1 MVTVSEVVIKYLSLG
16 ADKLVRD
23 EDRVDA
29 AISKT
34 AKNAEKNEKKTKRWM
49 ERHKTALT
57 TIGVAAAG
65 AMAGVIAASPS
76 LQAALS
82 GVYLEFSMLAMDI
95 GERWAPAFEWLEG
108 IAGDIVEAWDKL
120 PEPLKDVISY
130 GLLVLLGF
138 LAIAGAVAGLTW
150 LLGGLTDLLTGGL
163 GLTTAAGGLTLL
175 GAAVGVLG
183 GLVSGGIGVWL
194 LWKSGVLKAVEEA
207 GARVGQFA
215 YNAGVVFGNLKDN
228 IVEWLG
234 LVAAS
239 AGHGGAQFALN
250 WIDGIVSNIPF
261 LGDALAP
268 KIDSLKSS
276 LDAAGADLQKRWDE
290 WGSSGGLRDSL
301 TVGVVTPA
309 WENDP
314 SLMKHPVTDWLD
326 GLFGGEDTSSQ
337 ADRLQEMFAGMP
349 AVEIPGYSD
358 SMQQLQDLQTQMET
372 FETTADESMSQVSQS
387 MATMASNTSTSS
399 QSVVTTAQ
407 TTTATVA
414 ATYDGLVAKA
424 PVWGS
429 DLMGRFIVGVNSKY
443 GALLSTLARI
453 RSAIESA
460 LSFDIVSNDRTA
472 QRWGSDFVQHFNVGL
487 ASRPIEIP
495 EIPVPSVPEITIP
508 VSVAAAAAPEMPT
521 IPAEPRMIDMIL
533 GTLPDLPRLSAT
545 IDMIL
550 GAVPEI
556 PEFDA
561 PRTSV
566 IDIILGAVPEMPR
579 LSATVDAV
587 FSAMPDPMLRQA
599 VPAGMSAPVAPAPVM
614 PPAASSAGGSS
625 TSTTYN
631 TPVSVN
637 VTVNVSGAQ
646 ARDFD
651 ERRLATVVQEQI
663 RDALR
668 GKGR

>member
-1 MVTVSEVVIKYLSLG
+1 MVTVSETAIRFTSIG
-16 ADKLVRD
+16 ADKVVRD
-23 EDRVDA
+23 EDRVDK

-49 ERHKTALT
+49 ERHRTALT

-95 GERWAPAFEWLEG
+95 GERWAPAFEYLEG

-120 PEPLKDVISY
+120 PGPLKDVIAY
-130 GLLVLLGF
+130 GLLAGLGI
-138 LAIAGAVAGLTW
+138 LALAGAVAGLTW
-150 LLGGLTDLLTGGL
+150 LLGPLTAALGTEGLAGLLAGGL

-175 GAAVGVLG
+175 GAAVAVLG
-183 GLVSGGIGVWL
+183 GLVLGGIGVWL
-194 LWKSGVLKAVEEA
+194 LWKLGVLNAIEEA

-228 IVEWLG
+228 IVEWLA
-234 LVAAS
+234 LVAQS
-239 AGHGGAQFALN
+239 AGLWGAQFALN

-261 LGDALAP
+261 LGAALAP
-268 KIDSLKSS
+268 KIDSLKST
-276 LDAAGADLQKRWDE
+276 LDAAGTDLQKRWDE
-290 WGSSGGLRDSL
+290 WNSSGGLRDGL
-301 TVGVVTPA
+301 MVGVVTPA

-326 GLFGGEDTSSQ
+326 GLFGGGNTSSQ

-358 SMQQLQDLQTQMET
+358 SMQQLQDLQTQMGT

-399 QSVVTTAQ
+399 QAVVTTSQ

-429 DLMGRFIVGVNSKY
+429 DLMGRFIIGVNSKY

-460 LSFDIVSNDRTA
+460 LSFDIAANDRMA
-472 QRWGSDFVQHFNVGL
+472 ERWGSDFVGHF
-487 ASRPIEIP
+487 
-495 EIPVPSVPEITIP
+495 
-508 VSVAAAAAPEMPT
+508 
-521 IPAEPRMIDMIL
+521 
-533 GTLPDLPRLSAT
+533 AT
-545 IDMIL
+545 GM
-550 GAVPEI
+550 
-556 PEFDA
+556 
-561 PRTSV
+561 
-566 IDIILGAVPEMPR
+566 
-579 LSATVDAV
+579 
-587 FSAMPDPMLRQA
+587 QA
-599 VPAGMSAPVAPAPVM
+599 APAPAAAI
-614 PPAASSAGGSS
+614 PAPQITVAAGGG
-625 TSTTYN
+625 TTYS
-631 TPVSVN
+631 TPVNVN

-668 GKGR
+668 GRGR

>member
-1 MVTVSEVVIKYLSLG
+1 MVTVSETAIRFMSIG
-16 ADKLVRD
+16 ADKVVRD
-23 EDRVDA
+23 EDRVDK

-49 ERHKTALT
+49 ERHRTALT

-95 GERWAPAFEWLEG
+95 GERWAPAFEYLEG

-120 PEPLKDVISY
+120 PGPLKDVIAY
-130 GLLVLLGF
+130 GLLAGLGI
-138 LAIAGAVAGLTW
+138 LALAGAVAGLTW
-150 LLGGLTDLLTGGL
+150 LLGPLTAALGTEGLAGLLAGGL

-175 GAAVGVLG
+175 GAAVAVLG
-183 GLVSGGIGVWL
+183 GLVLGGIVVWL
-194 LWKSGVLKAVEEA
+194 LWKSGVLNAIEEA

-228 IVEWLG
+228 IIEWLT
-234 LVAAS
+234 LVAQS
-239 AGHGGAQFALN
+239 AGLWGAQFALN
-250 WIDGIVSNIPF
+250 WIDSIVSNIPF

-268 KIDSLKSS
+268 KIDSLKST
-276 LDAAGADLQKRWDE
+276 LDTAGADLQKRWDE
-290 WGSSGGLRDSL
+290 WNSSGGLRDGL

-326 GLFGGEDTSSQ
+326 GLFGGGDTSSQ

-358 SMQQLQDLQTQMET
+358 SMQQLQDLQTQMGT
-372 FETTADESMSQVSQS
+372 FETTADGSMSQVSQS

-399 QSVVTTAQ
+399 QAVVTTSQ

-429 DLMGRFIVGVNSKY
+429 DLMGRFIIGVNSKY

-460 LSFDIVSNDRTA
+460 LSFDIAVNDRMA
-472 QRWGSDFVQHFNVGL
+472 ERWGSDFIGHF
-487 ASRPIEIP
+487 
-495 EIPVPSVPEITIP
+495 
-508 VSVAAAAAPEMPT
+508 
-521 IPAEPRMIDMIL
+521 
-533 GTLPDLPRLSAT
+533 AT
-545 IDMIL
+545 GM
-550 GAVPEI
+550 
-556 PEFDA
+556 
-561 PRTSV
+561 
-566 IDIILGAVPEMPR
+566 
-579 LSATVDAV
+579 
-587 FSAMPDPMLRQA
+587 QA
-599 VPAGMSAPVAPAPVM
+599 APAPAAAI
-614 PPAASSAGGSS
+614 PAPQITVAAGGG
-625 TSTTYN
+625 TTYS
-631 TPVSVN
+631 TPVNVN

-668 GKGR
+668 GRGR

>member
-1 MVTVSEVVIKYLSLG
+1 MVTVSETAIRFTSIG
-16 ADKLVRD
+16 ADKVVRD
-23 EDRVDA
+23 EDRVDK

-49 ERHKTALT
+49 ERHRTALT

-95 GERWAPAFEWLEG
+95 GERWAPAFEYLEG

-120 PEPLKDVISY
+120 PGPLKDVIAY
-130 GLLVLLGF
+130 GLLAGLGI
-138 LAIAGAVAGLTW
+138 LALAGAVAGLTW
-150 LLGGLTDLLTGGL
+150 LLGPLTAALGTEGLAGLLAGGL

-175 GAAVGVLG
+175 GAAVAVLG
-183 GLVSGGIGVWL
+183 GLVLGGIVVWL
-194 LWKSGVLKAVEEA
+194 LWKSGVLNAIEEA

-228 IVEWLG
+228 IIEWLT
-234 LVAAS
+234 LVAQS
-239 AGHGGAQFALN
+239 AGLWGAQFALN
-250 WIDGIVSNIPF
+250 WIDSIVSNIPF

-268 KIDSLKSS
+268 KIDSLKST
-276 LDAAGADLQKRWDE
+276 LDTAGADLQKRWDE
-290 WGSSGGLRDSL
+290 WNSSGGLRDGL

-326 GLFGGEDTSSQ
+326 GLFGGGDTSSQ

-358 SMQQLQDLQTQMET
+358 SMQQLQDLQTQMGT
-372 FETTADESMSQVSQS
+372 FETSADGSMSQVSQS

-399 QSVVTTAQ
+399 QAVVTTSQ

-429 DLMGRFIVGVNSKY
+429 DLMGRFIIGVNSKY

-460 LSFDIVSNDRTA
+460 LSFDIAVNDRMA
-472 QRWGSDFVQHFNVGL
+472 ERWGSDFIGHF
-487 ASRPIEIP
+487 
-495 EIPVPSVPEITIP
+495 
-508 VSVAAAAAPEMPT
+508 
-521 IPAEPRMIDMIL
+521 
-533 GTLPDLPRLSAT
+533 AT
-545 IDMIL
+545 GM
-550 GAVPEI
+550 
-556 PEFDA
+556 
-561 PRTSV
+561 
-566 IDIILGAVPEMPR
+566 
-579 LSATVDAV
+579 
-587 FSAMPDPMLRQA
+587 QA
-599 VPAGMSAPVAPAPVM
+599 APAPAAAI
-614 PPAASSAGGSS
+614 PAPQITVAAGGG
-625 TSTTYN
+625 TTYS
-631 TPVSVN
+631 TPVNVN

-668 GKGR
+668 GRGR

>member
-1 MVTVSEVVIKYLSLG
+1 MVTVSETAIRFMSIG
-16 ADKLVRD
+16 ADKVVRD
-23 EDRVDA
+23 EDRVDK

-82 GVYLEFSMLAMDI
+82 GVYLEFSMLALDI
-95 GERWAPAFEWLEG
+95 GERWAPAFEYLEG

-120 PEPLKDVISY
+120 PGPLKDVIAY
-130 GLLVLLGF
+130 GLLAGLGI
-138 LAIAGAVAGLTW
+138 LALAGAVAGLTW
-150 LLGGLTDLLTGGL
+150 LLGPLTAALGTEGLAGLLAGGL

-183 GLVSGGIGVWL
+183 GLVLGGIVVWL
-194 LWKSGVLKAVEEA
+194 LWKSGVLNAIEEA

-228 IVEWLG
+228 IVEWLT
-234 LVAAS
+234 LVAQS
-239 AGHGGAQFALN
+239 AGLWGAQFALN

-268 KIDSLKSS
+268 KIDSLKST
-276 LDAAGADLQKRWDE
+276 LDAAGTDLQKRWDE
-290 WGSSGGLRDSL
+290 WNSSGGLRDGL

-326 GLFGGEDTSSQ
+326 GLFGGGDTSSQ

-358 SMQQLQDLQTQMET
+358 SMQQLQDLQTQMRT

-399 QSVVTTAQ
+399 QAVVTTSQ

-429 DLMGRFIVGVNSKY
+429 DLMGHFVAGVNMQFP
-443 GALLSTLARI
+443 ALLSTLSRI
-453 RSAIESA
+453 RSAIENA
-460 LSFDIVSNDRTA
+460 LSFDIVANDRMA
-472 QRWGSDFVQHFNVGL
+472 ERWGSDFIGHF
-487 ASRPIEIP
+487 
-495 EIPVPSVPEITIP
+495 
-508 VSVAAAAAPEMPT
+508 
-521 IPAEPRMIDMIL
+521 
-533 GTLPDLPRLSAT
+533 AT
-545 IDMIL
+545 GM
-550 GAVPEI
+550 
-556 PEFDA
+556 
-561 PRTSV
+561 
-566 IDIILGAVPEMPR
+566 
-579 LSATVDAV
+579 
-587 FSAMPDPMLRQA
+587 QA
-599 VPAGMSAPVAPAPVM
+599 APAPAAAI
-614 PPAASSAGGSS
+614 PPPQITVAAGGG
-625 TSTTYN
+625 TTYS
-631 TPVSVN
+631 TPVNVS
-637 VTVNVSGAQ
+637 VTVHVSGAQ

-668 GKGR
+668 GRGR

>member
-1 MVTVSEVVIKYLSLG
+1 MVTVSETVIRFMSIG
-16 ADKLVRD
+16 ADKIVRD
-23 EDRVDA
+23 EDRVDK

-34 AKNAEKNEKKTKRWM
+34 AKNAEKNEKKIGRWM

-57 TIGVAAAG
+57 AIGAAAAG

-108 IAGDIVEAWDKL
+108 IAGDIGEAWDNL
-120 PEPLKDVISY
+120 PEPIKNFISY
-130 GLLVLLGF
+130 GLLAALVIGT
-138 LAIAGAVAGLTW
+138 IAGAVTGLTW
-150 LLGGLTDLLTGGL
+150 LLGPLTAALGGLTGLLTGGL

-175 GAAVGVLG
+175 GAAVGVLS
-183 GLVSGGIGVWL
+183 GLVLGGVGVWL

-228 IVEWLG
+228 IIEWLG

-239 AGHGGAQFALN
+239 AGHWGAQFALN

-261 LGDALAP
+261 LGDLLGP
-268 KIDSLKSS
+268 KVDSLKAT
-276 LDAAGADLQKRWDE
+276 LDTAGADLQKRWDE
-290 WGSSGGLRDSL
+290 WNSSGGLREGL

-337 ADRLQEMFAGMP
+337 ADRLREMFAGMP

-358 SMQQLQDLQTQMET
+358 SMQQLRDLQTQMET
-372 FETTADESMSQVSQS
+372 FEATADRSLSQVSQS
-387 MATMASNTSTSS
+387 MATMATNASTSS
-399 QSVVTTAQ
+399 QSVVTTSQ
-407 TTTATVA
+407 TTTAIVA
-414 ATYDGLVAKA
+414 ATYDDLVAKA

-429 DLMGRFIVGVNSKY
+429 DLMERFIVGVNSKY

-453 RSAIESA
+453 RSAIENA
-460 LSFDIVSNDRTA
+460 LSFDITRNDLMA
-472 QRWGSDFVQHFNVGL
+472 ERWGSDFISHF
-487 ASRPIEIP
+487 
-495 EIPVPSVPEITIP
+495 
-508 VSVAAAAAPEMPT
+508 
-521 IPAEPRMIDMIL
+521 
-533 GTLPDLPRLSAT
+533 AT
-545 IDMIL
+545 GM
-550 GAVPEI
+550 
-556 PEFDA
+556 
-561 PRTSV
+561 
-566 IDIILGAVPEMPR
+566 
-579 LSATVDAV
+579 
-587 FSAMPDPMLRQA
+587 QA
-599 VPAGMSAPVAPAPVM
+599 APAPAAAI
-614 PPAASSAGGSS
+614 PAPQITVAPGGG
-625 TSTTYN
+625 TTYN

>member
-1 MVTVSEVVIKYLSLG
+1 MVTVSETAIRFMSIG
-16 ADKLVRD
+16 ADKVVRD
-23 EDRVDA
+23 EDRVDK

-95 GERWAPAFEWLEG
+95 GERWAPAFEYLEG

-120 PEPLKDVISY
+120 PGPLKDVIAY
-130 GLLVLLGF
+130 GLLASLG
-138 LAIAGAVAGLTW
+138 LMAVAGAVAGLTW
-150 LLGGLTDLLTGGL
+150 LLGPLTAALGAEGLAGLLAGGL
-163 GLTTAAGGLTLL
+163 GLTTAAGGLTIL
-175 GAAVGVLG
+175 GAAVGLVTGLVLG
-183 GLVSGGIGVWL
+183 GIIVWG
-194 LWKSGVLKAVEEA
+194 LWKTGVLKALEEA
-207 GARVGQFA
+207 GNRHYWYLQNVL
-215 YNAGVVFGNLKDN
+215 GVFQALKENVFGLLELMVNEAKYA
-228 IVEWLG
+228 G
-234 LVAAS
+234 LRFVR
-239 AGHGGAQFALN
+239 GLIEPLQ
-250 WIDGIVSNIPF
+250 NIPL
-261 LGDALAP
+261 LGDLVKDP
-268 KIDSLKSS
+268 LDSLNQAIEEQRRILEGYTATLYIAKKPV
-276 LDAAGADLQKRWDE
+276 DLKIP
-290 WGSSGGLRDSL
+290 GLRDKYQGLTADLDRYWRDIDWESPEDRALYGSYRASEFWDSL
-301 TVGVVTPA
+301 FG
-309 WENDP
+309 
-314 SLMKHPVTDWLD
+314 
-326 GLFGGEDTSSQ
+326 GGEDTSSQ

-387 MATMASNTSTSS
+387 MATMARNTSTSS
-399 QSVVTTAQ
+399 QAVVTTSQ

-414 ATYDGLVAKA
+414 ATYDGLVTKA

-460 LSFDIVSNDRTA
+460 LSFDITRNDLMA
-472 QRWGSDFVQHFNVGL
+472 ERWGSDFIGHF
-487 ASRPIEIP
+487 
-495 EIPVPSVPEITIP
+495 
-508 VSVAAAAAPEMPT
+508 
-521 IPAEPRMIDMIL
+521 
-533 GTLPDLPRLSAT
+533 AT
-545 IDMIL
+545 GM
-550 GAVPEI
+550 
-556 PEFDA
+556 
-561 PRTSV
+561 
-566 IDIILGAVPEMPR
+566 
-579 LSATVDAV
+579 
-587 FSAMPDPMLRQA
+587 QA
-599 VPAGMSAPVAPAPVM
+599 APAPAAAI
-614 PPAASSAGGSS
+614 PAPQITVAPGGG
-625 TSTTYN
+625 TTYS